1 MDRPDN
7 EAEDLAGALDD
18 IRLTNRYLGGRRALL
33 YGLAPHLAS
42 HAGNARVEILDVGT
56 GGADLPVAM
65 VRHARRVGLEARVIA
80 VDLDPAVTDLAA
92 RAVAGHRGIR
102 VIRADALSLPFRDGA
117 FDVVTA
123 SMFLHHFDGPG
134 IVRLL
139 AEFRRVARR
148 AVVINDLRRH
158 LLPWGF
164 IYLAARLTRRAPMYV
179 HDAPLSVLR
188 GFTDEELAS
197 AAREAGVSEPRVER
211 RWPFRLV
218 LTLPGAGN
226 GGRPS

>member
-7 EAEDLAGALDD
+7 EVDDLADALDD

-33 YGLAPHLAS
+33 RGLAPYLAS
-42 HAGNARVEILDVGT
+42 HTGNARLEILDVGT

-80 VDLDPAVTDLAA
+80 VDLDPGVTDLAA

-102 VIRADALSLPFRDGA
+102 VIRADASSLPFRDAA

-134 IVRLL
+134 AVRLL
-139 AEFRRVARR
+139 AEFRRVARH

-188 GFTDEELAS
+188 GFTDQELVLL
-197 AAREAGVSEPRVER
+197 AREAGARELRVDR
-211 RWPFRLV
+211 HWPFRLV
-218 LTLPGAGN
+218 LTLPGSGN
-226 GGRPS
+226 GGGAS